1 MLDGVTAAE
10 RKNVR
15 TFALLADGTAREPQ
29 YSAGYPFARDFGLG
43 PERLRPRTS
52 DGPPTFYV
60 HDKNAVLPNVA
71 GRVRKLSWS
80 VVEWTPNRY
89 VVRVV
94 APSDGYL
101 ISRTITPTGR
111 CASTESRR
119 IFCGPISP

>member
-15 TFALLADGTAREPQ
+15 TFALLADDRARTAIFCRLPVCQ
-29 YSAGYPFARDFGLG
+29 GLW
-43 PERLRPRTS
+43 PRAERLRPRTS

-94 APSDGYL
+94 APSDA
-101 ISRTITPTGR
+101 I
-111 CASTESRR
+111 
-119 IFCGPISP
+119 